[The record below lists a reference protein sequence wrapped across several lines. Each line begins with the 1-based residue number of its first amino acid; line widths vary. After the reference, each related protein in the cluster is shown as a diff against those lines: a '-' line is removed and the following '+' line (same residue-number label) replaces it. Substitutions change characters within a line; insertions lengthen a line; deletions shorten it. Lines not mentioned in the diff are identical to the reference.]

1 MFFEKLMPF
10 WVKAPSEIIFSEN
23 SVLIDIFKS
32 NAKKQRIKEMN
43 QLVF

>member
-10 WVKAPSEIIFSEN
+10 WVKAPTEVIFSDN
-23 SVLIDIFKS
+23 SVLIEIFKC
-32 NAKKQRIKEMN
+32 NARKQRVKEMN